1 MSYHSPVDADRKQPV
16 RRPGQNGLRMERQV
30 QRLTSPNASRRARLW
45 LAAANGRT
53 LTRPAVAPIDGPE
66 IVMAV
71 RFEGLSEAEQQAAL
85 AAFPGGRRFV
95 LAS

>member
-1 MSYHSPVDADRKQPV
+1 
-16 RRPGQNGLRMERQV
+16 MERHV

-53 LTRPAVAPIDGPE
+53 LKRPEVAPIDGPE
-66 IVMAV
+66 LVMAV
-71 RFEGLSEAEQQAAL
+71 HFEGLSNAQQQAAL

>member
-1 MSYHSPVDADRKQPV
+1 MSYHPGVDTERKAPV
-16 RRPGQNGLRMERQV
+16 RRLGHLGLRMERHV
-30 QRLTSPNASRRARLW
+30 QRLTSPNVSRRARLW

-53 LTRPAVAPIDGPE
+53 LQRPLVAPIDRPE
-66 IVMAV
+66 LTMTV
-71 RFEGLSEAEQQAAL
+71 RFEGLTRAEQEAAL

>member
-1 MSYHSPVDADRKQPV
+1 MSYHFPVDAELKPPV
-16 RRPGQNGLRMERQV
+16 RRSGHPGLRMERHV

-45 LAAANGRT
+45 LATANGSV

-66 IVMAV
+66 MLMTV

-85 AAFPGGRRFV
+85 AAFPGGKRFV

>member
-1 MSYHSPVDADRKQPV
+1 MSYHSPVVADQKPPV
-16 RRPGQNGLRMERQV
+16 RRHGQNGLRMERHV

-66 IVMAV
+66 AVMTV

-85 AAFPGGRRFV
+85 AAFPGGKRFV

>member
-1 MSYHSPVDADRKQPV
+1 
-16 RRPGQNGLRMERQV
+16 MERHV
-30 QRLTSPNASRRARLW
+30 LRLTSPNASRRARLW

-53 LTRPAVAPIDGPE
+53 MTRPDVAPINAPE
-66 IVMAV
+66 QVMTV
-71 RFEGLSEAEQQAAL
+71 RFEGLTEAQQQAAL

>member
-1 MSYHSPVDADRKQPV
+1 MSYHHPVDAEHKPPV
-16 RRPGQNGLRMERQV
+16 RRSTNNGLRMERHV

-53 LTRPAVAPIDGPE
+53 LRRPALAPIDGPE
-66 IVMAV
+66 TVMTV
-71 RFEGLSEAEQQAAL
+71 RFEGLSEAEQRAAL

>member
-1 MSYHSPVDADRKQPV
+1 M
-16 RRPGQNGLRMERQV
+16 
-30 QRLTSPNASRRARLW
+30 QRLTSPNASRRAKLW

-53 LTRPAVAPIDGPE
+53 LKRPQIAPVDAPE
-66 IVMAV
+66 LVMSV
-71 RFEGLSEAEQQAAL
+71 RFEGLSYAEQQAAL

>member
-1 MSYHSPVDADRKQPV
+1 M
-16 RRPGQNGLRMERQV
+16 
-30 QRLTSPNASRRARLW
+30 QRLTSPNASRRAKLW

-53 LTRPAVAPIDGPE
+53 LKRPE
-66 IVMAV
+66 IAPVDAPELVMSV
-71 RFEGLSEAEQQAAL
+71 RFEGLSYAEQQAAL